1 MPLDS
6 GARTGQHGTRSVGR
20 SVGSGSSVS
29 DDGQRWCSM
38 RQEAAVGSAITSIIC
53 LQNVCM
59 CARERE
65 TGRRT
70 HGGRRERAA
79 QALPLSLSFAFLSPH
94 FPVILSEQAFRAC
107 KRALFPLSLSLSLLL
122 AVPLLRLSRRR
133 RRRCRLAS
141 RSPSLSPAAAAV
153 AAADAA
159 PGSWLLLR
167 SEGQA
172 ESSLSLSGLTFD
184 PNPISLLLPLAC
196 RCCNP
201 FVWRRT
207 SLKRQKRNKQG
218 THAFHA
224 LPSVRLFRLHMHTQA
239 SE

>member
-1 MPLDS
+1 MCVCVREKGRQADVHTAA
-6 GARTGQHGTRSVGR
+6 GESV
-20 SVGSGSSVS
+20 
-29 DDGQRWCSM
+29 Q
-38 RQEAAVGSAITSIIC
+38 
-53 LQNVCM
+53 L
-59 CARERE
+59 
-65 TGRRT
+65 RRC
-70 HGGRRERAA
+70 
-79 QALPLSLSFAFLSPH
+79 LSLSFAFLSPH